1 MHRKVNHMK
10 RYFITGIGTEV
21 GKTIASAVITQ
32 ALKADYWKPI
42 QAGELECSDQMKV
55 KALIDNDTSVFH
67 PESYRLNKPMSPHAA
82 AERDGIEINLS
93 SVKPPLT
100 KNHLVIEGAGGLLV
114 PLNNKDTILD
124 LIEALDVEVILIS
137 RHYLGSINHT
147 LMSIEI
153 LKQRNISVKGVLFNG
168 NENKDTE
175 SIITEMSGIE
185 VLGRIDELDKLN
197 KSHILSMAEKL
208 KNSLI

>member
-1 MHRKVNHMK
+1 MK

-67 PESYRLNKPMSPHAA
+67 PESYRLNQPMSPHAA
-82 AERDGIEINLS
+82 AERDGIEVNLS
-93 SVKPPLT
+93 SVKIPVT

-185 VLGRIDELDKLN
+185 VLGRIDELDKLD